1 MEKKPKLKTVGI
13 TPDTWERL
21 KLMALNQ
28 HITLAQLISDLA
40 DKVEALEKVQGNADG
55 NGASRKA

>member
-1 MEKKPKLKTVGI
+1 MNKKQKLKTVGI
-13 TPDTWERL
+13 TPDNWERL

-40 DKVEALEKVQGNADG
+40 DKVEALEKVQGNEDG
-55 NGASRKA
+55 NGAGRKA

>member
-1 MEKKPKLKTVGI
+1 MNKKPKLKTVGI

-21 KLMALNQ
+21 KLMALSQ

-40 DKVEALEKVQGNADG
+40 DKVEALGKDQDNADG
-55 NGASRKA
+55 NGPSHKA

>member
-1 MEKKPKLKTVGI
+1 MDKKPKLKTVGI

-21 KLMALNQ
+21 KLMALSQ

>member
-1 MEKKPKLKTVGI
+1 MDKKPKLKTVGI
-13 TPDTWERL
+13 TPGTWERL
-21 KLMALNQ
+21 KLMALSQ

-55 NGASRKA
+55 NGSGRKA